1 MTQIVNSTSEI
12 TPDHNLTETQ
22 EQPRLLINEILKEL
36 QLTPKEQWENLLQ
49 IMRTFRQATN
59 PDPKPAPLTLEEQE
73 RREQIKKNQAVI
85 ELLRQW
91 REEGDEQEQTET
103 WEILKQALEIE
114 RTQI

>member
-12 TPDHNLTETQ
+12 SPENNLTEAQ

-59 PDPKPAPLTLEEQE
+59 PDPKPAPLTPEEQE

-85 ELLRQW
+85 ELLRKW
-91 REEGDEQEQTET
+91 EEEGDEQEQTET
-103 WEILKQALEIE
+103 FNYLQEVLK
-114 RTQI
+114 